1 MKHRFLSIIFLALSL
16 MVRAQS
22 ADEFAIPDQYII
34 QLKGGIEGTKFFA
47 FYPYFVVKKC
57 LSKNMNIW
65 LIQSGTPDVLKLLS
79 ADPSVKVAQYNHHGI
94 KRRASLVPNDSLF
107 SMQWNMLN
115 AAHPGADISATQ
127 AWQLNHSNVSSMGD
141 SIVIAVIDGG
151 PGSGF
156 DLYHPDINFFIN
168 HQEIPNNGVDDDG
181 NGFIDDYLGWNVF
194 GNNDSVYNGFDA
206 HPNHVSGIAAGRGNN
221 RIGVAGVSW
230 GTKVLAIN
238 GASETESDVVTA
250 YDYALEMRKLYD
262 QTSGAKG
269 AFVVS
274 TNSSFG
280 VGNYG
285 AQPVNYPIWCAM
297 YDSLGAY
304 GILSSVS
311 PPDQGVN
318 VDQVGDVPSGCPSR
332 WMISVTNTNNADN
345 LYPQAGYGATTIDI
359 GAPGTNIVSCFADSS
374 YGILTGTSMS
384 SPHIAG
390 AVAALIANACPAL
403 LQAYFAYPDS
413 ISLML
418 RDYIFQ
424 SADPLS
430 SLHNITVTGG
440 RLNLYHAML
449 TEDEYNCNNCHY
461 TASLT
466 QQKLT
471 CYGDSTAAITVSAG
485 SNSAL
490 YHYLWTSGDTT
501 STLTGLPAGY
511 YQVTITDTSGC
522 QRQLNTLIY
531 QPQPIVV
538 SGITVV
544 PIISGSA
551 GNIIVSAHSG
561 NDTMYFAMDTGS
573 YQTGAIFVTDS
584 PGVHIIHIRNQTG
597 CILDVPVGIY
607 YTGITDYNE
616 ISFVT
621 LAPNPVSGSATLTIR
636 SDADMTADLLLRDM
650 TGRVVSAGAI
660 QIRSGT
666 QQQQIDMS
674 SLSQGVYILT
684 LSHSGETLASIK
696 ALVIK

>member
-16 MVRAQS
+16 MARAQS
-22 ADEFAIPDQYII
+22 ADEYAIPDQYII
-34 QLKGGIEGTKFFA
+34 QLKGGVDGNKFFIS
-47 FYPYFVVKKC
+47 YPDFVVKKC

-65 LIQSGTPDVLKLLS
+65 LLQSTTPDLLKVLNT
-79 ADPSVKVAQYNHHGI
+79 DPSVKVAQYNHHGI

-115 AAHPGADISATQ
+115 TAHPGADISATQ

-168 HQEIPNNGVDDDG
+168 HQEIPNNGMDDDG
-181 NGFIDDYLGWNVF
+181 NGFIDDYFGWNVF
-194 GNNDSVYNGFDA
+194 GNNDSVYSAYDA

-221 RIGVAGVSW
+221 RVGVAGVSW
-230 GTKVLAIN
+230 GTKILAIN
-238 GASETESDVVTA
+238 GASEIESDVVTA
-250 YDYALEMRKLYD
+250 YDYLLEMRKLYD

-285 AQPVNYPIWCAM
+285 AQPANYPIWCAM

-311 PPDQGVN
+311 PPDASVN
-318 VDQVGDVPSGCPSR
+318 VDQVGDVPSGCPSK
-332 WMISVTNTNNADN
+332 WMISVTNTNSTDN

-374 YGILTGTSMS
+374 YGVLTGTSMS
-384 SPHIAG
+384 SPHMAG
-390 AVAALIANACPAL
+390 AVAAIIANACPGL

-430 SLHNITVTGG
+430 SLHNKTVTGG

-466 QQKLT
+466 QQNLS
-471 CYGDSTAAITVSAG
+471 CYGDSTAAINVSAG

-501 STLTGLPAGY
+501 STITGLTAGY

-522 QRQLNTLIY
+522 QRQLSTLIY

-538 SGITVV
+538 GSITVV
-544 PIISGSA
+544 PISSGSS
-551 GNIIVSAHSG
+551 GNIIVNAHSG
-561 NDTMYFAMDTGS
+561 NDSMSYALDTGS
-573 YQTGAIFVTDS
+573 YHTGAIFVTGS
-584 PGVHIIHIRNQTG
+584 PGVHIIHIKNQTG
-597 CILDVPVGIY
+597 CIVDTAIGIY
-607 YTGITDYNE
+607 YTGITDYND
-616 ISFVT
+616 ISFIS
-621 LAPNPVSGSATLTIR
+621 LAPNPVSGTAILTIR
-636 SDADMTADLLLRDM
+636 SDADMIADILIRDM
-650 TGRVVSAGAI
+650 TGRMVFKGDV

-684 LSHSGETLASIK
+684 LSHSGETLASMK

>member
-1 MKHRFLSIIFLALSL
+1 MKQRILSIFFLALSL
-16 MVRAQS
+16 MVHAQS
-22 ADEFAIPDQYII
+22 ADEYAIPDQYII
-34 QLKGGIEGTKFFA
+34 QLRGGIEGAKFFTSH
-47 FYPYFVVKKC
+47 PDFVVKKC

-65 LIQSGTPDVLKLLS
+65 LIQSGTPDVLKVLR

-115 AAHPGADISATQ
+115 TAHPGADISATQ

-156 DLYHPDINFFIN
+156 DLYHPDIHFFIN
-168 HQEIPNNGVDDDG
+168 HHEIPNNGIDDDG
-181 NGFIDDYLGWNVF
+181 NGFIDDYFGWNVF
-194 GNNDSVYNGFDA
+194 GNNDSVYSPYDA
-206 HPNHVSGIAAGRGNN
+206 HPNHVSGIAAGIGNN
-221 RIGVAGVSW
+221 RTGVAGVSW
-230 GTKVLAIN
+230 GTKILAIN
-238 GASETESDVVTA
+238 GSSEVESDVVTA

-304 GILSSVS
+304 GILSAVA

-332 WMISVTNTNNADN
+332 WMIAVTNTTNTDN

-384 SPHIAG
+384 SPHMAG
-390 AVAALIANACPAL
+390 AVAAIIANACPAL

-471 CYGDSTAAITVSAG
+471 CYGDSNAAITVSAG

-490 YHYLWTSGDTT
+490 YHYLWTNGDTT
-501 STLTGLPAGY
+501 RTLTGLTAGY

-544 PIISGSA
+544 PISSGSA
-551 GNIIVSAHSG
+551 GNIIVNAHSG
-561 NDTMYFAMDTGS
+561 NDTLFFAMDTGS

-597 CILDVPVGIY
+597 CTLDVPAGIY

-616 ISFVT
+616 ISFIT
-621 LAPNPVSGSATLTIR
+621 LAPNPVSGSTTLTIR

-650 TGRVVSAGAI
+650 TGRVVSSGAI
-660 QIRSGT
+660 QIRGGT

-684 LSHSGETLASIK
+684 LSHGGETLASIK